1 MENDSKDAMDF
12 RTFCKR
18 NSISLSFLYELLKT
32 GNGPAV
38 IAIGRRR
45 LISANAASE
54 WRKRFEKAA

>member
-32 GNGPAV
+32 GNAL
-38 IAIGRRR
+38 R
-45 LISANAASE
+45 LSPSADGV
-54 WRKRFEKAA
+54 